1 MNEILHILS
10 LHAQFLSTKNKYFF
24 FLREFQPKASVSND
38 SSFIIWEASLP
49 NVGLNKS
56 MRHEP
61 KQTIPANWRPRWE
74 SLPQHQISFWC
85 RQRLSPKSLIQL
97 SETLP
102 VDLIGTHQKTSI
114 LIVTHVIW
122 LWGQYYIN
130 YHD

>member
-1 MNEILHILS
+1 MRFCISCHYMLNFYQQKISI
-10 LHAQFLSTKNKYFF
+10 FF
-24 FLREFQPKASVSND
+24 FLREFQPMASVSDD

-61 KQTIPANWRPRWE
+61 KQTIPANWRPRRE

-114 LIVTHVIW
+114 FFFLRKKKKKTSILIVTHVI
-122 LWGQYYIN
+122 
-130 YHD
+130 